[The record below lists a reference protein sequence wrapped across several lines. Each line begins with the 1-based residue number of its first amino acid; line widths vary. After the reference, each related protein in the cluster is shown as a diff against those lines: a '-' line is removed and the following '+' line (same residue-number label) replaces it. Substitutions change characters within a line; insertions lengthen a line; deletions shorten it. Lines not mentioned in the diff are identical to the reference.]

1 MKVRLL
7 KPFVW
12 LLMITILLTGCA
24 SAGSP
29 QPAATQAP
37 AAATEAPQ
45 SGATQQ
51 LTKIKVSILPFL
63 TYAPLFIAK
72 EEGFY
77 AEQGLDVEFVPIE
90 KNSDAMAPLAQGQ
103 IDVASGSF
111 DVSTL
116 NAIAKGADIKYVSD
130 KGYLDPNACSA
141 MTFIV
146 RKELLENGAL
156 KDPAKLKGM
165 KVALMPASASEYA
178 LDLMLKDTGVTT
190 KDMDVQNLPFPARLE
205 AMKNGALDITA
216 VSDPWTVRFANAGYT
231 AVWKGMEQVLP
242 NIQFSI
248 NIYGPNFLE
257 KNPEL
262 GKKYMIAYL
271 KGVRQ
276 YNQGKTDRNVEIVAK
291 YTQMKPEEVKASC
304 WMSMKAD
311 GMIDNSVMSGFQD
324 WALARGFQVSLVPPE
339 KLLDMSF
346 AQYAN
351 EALK

>member
-1 MKVRLL
+1 MKRDIAKLL
-7 KPFVW
+7 VW
-12 LLMITILLTGCA
+12 FLVLTIAMTGCA
-24 SAGSP
+24 PAGSP
-29 QPAATQAP
+29 QPEATQAP

-45 SGATQQ
+45 QMI
-51 LTKIKVSILPFL
+51 KIKVSTLPFL

-72 EEGFY
+72 EEGYY
-77 AEQGLDVEFVPIE
+77 AEQGLDVEFVPIAT
-90 KNSDAMAPLAQGQ
+90 NSDAMAPLAQGQ

-130 KGYLDPNACSA
+130 KGYLDPNNCSA
-141 MTFIV
+141 MTFVV
-146 RKELLENGAL
+146 RKGLLESGAL

-165 KVALMPASASEYA
+165 KVALMPASSSEYA
-178 LDLMLKDTGVTT
+178 LDLILKDTGITT

-205 AMKNGALDITA
+205 AMKNGSLDITA

-242 NIQFSI
+242 NIQFSV

-276 YNQGKTDRNVEIVAK
+276 YNLGKTDRNIAILAQ
-291 YTQMKPEEVKASC
+291 YTQMKPEEVK
-304 WMSMKAD
+304 
-311 GMIDNSVMSGFQD
+311 Q
-324 WALARGFQVSLVPPE
+324 
-339 KLLDMSF
+339 
-346 AQYAN
+346 
-351 EALK
+351 

>member
-1 MKVRLL
+1 MKVHLL
-7 KPFVW
+7 KPFMWFLV
-12 LLMITILLTGCA
+12 ITILLTGCA
-24 SAGSP
+24 STGSP
-29 QPAATQAP
+29 QPATTQAP

-51 LTKIKVSILPFL
+51 LTKIKVSVLPFL

-77 AEQGLDVEFVPIE
+77 AEQGLDVEFVPID

-130 KGYLDPNACSA
+130 KGYLDPNGCSA

-165 KVALMPASASEYA
+165 KVALMPASSSEYA
-178 LDLMLKDTGVTT
+178 LDLILKDTGVTT

-205 AMKNGALDITA
+205 AMKNGSLDITA
-216 VSDPWTVRFANAGYT
+216 VSDPWTIRFANAGYT

-276 YNQGKTDRNVEIVAK
+276 YSQGKTDRNVEILAK
-291 YTQMKPEEVKASC
+291 YTQMKPEEVKQSC
-304 WMSMKAD
+304 WISMKAD
-311 GMIDNSVMSGFQD
+311 GMIDNAGMSGFQE
-324 WALARGFQVSLVPPE
+324 WALVRGFQISLVPPE

>member
-1 MKVRLL
+1 MSRYLS

-12 LLMITILLTGCA
+12 LFVAAIWLTGCA
-24 SAGSP
+24 SASP
-29 QPAATQAP
+29 SQLATQAP
-37 AAATEAPQ
+37 VEATNPP
-45 SGATQQ
+45 QQ
-51 LTKIKVSILPFL
+51 LTKIKVSVLPFL

-72 EEGFY
+72 EEGYY
-77 AEQGLDVEFVPIE
+77 AEQGLDVEFVPID

-116 NAIAKGADIKYVSD
+116 NAIAKGANIKYVSD
-130 KGYLDPNACSA
+130 KGYLDPNGCSA
-141 MTFIV
+141 MTFVV
-146 RKELLENGAL
+146 RKDLMETGAL

-178 LDLMLKDTGVTT
+178 LDLMLKDTGVST
-190 KDMDVQNLPFPARLE
+190 KDMDVENIPLPARLE
-205 AMKNGALDITA
+205 AMKNGSLDITA
-216 VSDPWTVRFANAGYT
+216 VSDPWTVRFAKSGDT
-231 AVWKGMEQVLP
+231 AVWKGLEQVLP

-248 NIYGPNFLE
+248 NIYGPNFLT

-276 YNQGKTDRNVEIVAK
+276 YNLGKTDRNVEIVAK
-291 YTQMKPEEVKASC
+291 YTQMSPEEVKQSC
-304 WMSMKAD
+304 WMTMKAD
-311 GMIDNSVMSGFQD
+311 GMIDKSVLTGFQE
-324 WALARGFQVSLVPPE
+324 WALARGFQVGLVPLD
-339 KLLDMSF
+339 KLVDTSF
-346 AQYAN
+346 VQYAN